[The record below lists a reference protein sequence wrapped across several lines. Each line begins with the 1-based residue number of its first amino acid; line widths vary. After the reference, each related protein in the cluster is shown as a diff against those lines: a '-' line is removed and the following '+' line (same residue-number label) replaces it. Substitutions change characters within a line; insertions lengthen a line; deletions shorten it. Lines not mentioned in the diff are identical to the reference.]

1 MPQHFCLGQGFE
13 KLMPLARPTEK
24 SNVECYT
31 TSQCVRLNGHLGRK
45 KAQSESLLTGL
56 LKLLPPTSSCLLEP
70 IKYSCVLYTILYM
83 GMAKGGSLSDLCKLP
98 GLCHNKSQQA
108 FLCRN

>member
-70 IKYSCVLYTILYM
+70 IKYSCVLYTILYYTIY
-83 GMAKGGSLSDLCKLP
+83 GHGERG
-98 GLCHNKSQQA
+98 
-108 FLCRN
+108 